1 MTYCK
6 KFNADDVTVSS
17 GNEEIKVIKFA
28 GEPPEV
34 EFSVILRNNFKVDA
48 YRRKRKIA
56 VRDIIDGFSNCVSK
70 YSQIEAIIS
79 RLNSTSVDM
88 CSEMQFIGNQILV
101 VSTKEEDVQKRRQL
115 VFLGKQVLSLDTR
128 PHGRRYSP
136 ECMTETINLYLRS
149 QNSYRALSELLVL
162 PTRNTIFDYFGKLGQ
177 AGSLDECVKT
187 VKKVF
192 ESLNEGQ
199 RKSFISFDEI
209 HIKPG

>member
-6 KFNADDVTVSS
+6 KFNADDVIVSS
-17 GNEEIKVIKFA
+17 GNEEIKVFKFA

-34 EFSVILRNNFKVDA
+34 EFSVILRNNFNVDA

-56 VRDIIDGFSNCVSK
+56 VRDIIDGFLNCVSK

-88 CSEMQFIGNQILV
+88 RSEMQSIGNQILV
-101 VSTKEEDVQKRRQL
+101 VSNEEEDAQKRRQL
-115 VFLGKQVLSLDTR
+115 VFLGKQVLSLYTR

-136 ECMTETINLYLRS
+136 ECMTEAINLYLRS
-149 QNSYRALSELLVL
+149 RNSYRALSELLVL

-177 AGSLDECVKT
+177 AGSWMSVLRPLKRY
-187 VKKVF
+187 
-192 ESLNEGQ
+192 SN
-199 RKSFISFDEI
+199 
-209 HIKPG
+209 P